1 MGIVYLEAGILWI
14 LMAMAGGGIGGLIIR
29 EYMLR
34 KYAKPLLI
42 FARARRFHEM
52 IVMTHTV
59 GGNTELL
66 IPKLNENGMLT
77 FKMNNKKQIMYDPK
91 RDPEA
96 VEHLYSVPLIHYMAG
111 YPEAIVSRGVMA
123 VQVIREM
130 LTADPNLK
138 DYTDERLL
146 FWILKDE
153 HWKNVENS
161 ASKIDPEVFQELC
174 EIREFLK
181 DYELPAGYFTYP
193 SMMSLLSPTNSTS
206 HVLNLISKVQERC
219 AKMGEGVDTWI
230 KALMTGAVA
239 VAIVVVAAAVAN
251 QIIG

>member
-1 MGIVYLEAGILWI
+1 MGIVYIEAGVLWI
-14 LMAMAGGGIGGLIIR
+14 LMAMAGGGLGGLVIR
-29 EYMLR
+29 EAMLR
-34 KYAKPLLI
+34 LYGKPLLI
-42 FARARRFHEM
+42 FAKAKRLHKM
-52 IVMTHTV
+52 MVMTHTV
-59 GGNTELL
+59 GGDMEML
-66 IPKLNENGMLT
+66 IPRLNDDGMFT
-77 FKMNNKKQIMYDPK
+77 FKMNNKKQLMYDPK

-96 VEHLYSVPLIHYMAG
+96 VEHLYGVPVIQYMAG
-111 YPEAIVSRGVMA
+111 YPEAVVTRGVMA
-123 VQVIREM
+123 VQVIRNM
-130 LTADPNLK
+130 LTADTNLK

-153 HWKNVENS
+153 HWANVENS
-161 ASKIDPEVFQELC
+161 ASKIDSEVFQELC